1 MANNKV
7 IYLNEDTQ
15 ELTSER
21 DVESQ
26 FADNTQFNTSVPGE
40 SNYSV
45 GGKQDAGYDE
55 GHDDIDNGEDDVAD
69 NLDGGGNIDLDNTGL
84 TVEDKVN
91 MSNVKLKSDNIAQNG
106 GDDDGSDDGSDDG
119 ASNNDISDAHSVSSA
134 DSDGSSV
141 NTADILE
148 NDPMYIRLT
157 KFLQTGGDNKKNM
170 AEILL
175 DISNNFTKLNENL
188 ENLSNKMTKMS
199 LQQ

>member
-15 ELTSER
+15 ELTSDK

-26 FADNTQFNTSVPGE
+26 FADNTQFNTNVPGE

-55 GHDDIDNGEDDVAD
+55 GYDDIDNGEDDVAD

-106 GDDDGSDDGSDDG
+106 GDDDGSDDG

-157 KFLQTGGDNKKNM
+157 KFLQTGG
-170 AEILL
+170 EIGRAHV
-175 DISNNFTKLNENL
+175 
-188 ENLSNKMTKMS
+188 
-199 LQQ
+199 